1 MVARLGPTIFC
12 EGVARGADVR
22 LLEAARAALVV
33 THPLADRVELRA
45 ANAWTSLTPLLGA
58 FKDEPSPV
66 RAIRDRDFLPHDF
79 VAGQR
84 LKPASP
90 FPLTRHCIESYLLDS
105 STFIAVAG
113 VALPAYEAARD
124 EVADEREWPDAA
136 QGVLDQYIRQHR
148 HHPQLDK
155 AAITDRA
162 AAITA
167 VEASLDG
174 FSQRADH
181 WPEVIDV
188 SAALDAMSADFHA
201 DGPLWA
207 RVDGKK
213 LLSSLRDRFDPTGK
227 LGDRD
232 AFRDRLV
239 NHAVLHPPP
248 ALRADLA
255 ALLETMQRR

>member
-1 MVARLGPTIFC
+1 MAARLAPTIFC

-22 LLEAARAALVV
+22 LLEAARASLVA
-33 THPLADRVELRA
+33 THPLADHVELRA

-66 RAIRDRDFLPHDF
+66 RAIRDRDFLPRDF

-136 QGVLDQYIRQHR
+136 QGAIDQFIRMHR
-148 HHPQLDK
+148 HHPQLDT
-155 AAITDRA
+155 ALVIDRLT
-162 AAITA
+162 AITA
-167 VEASLDG
+167 VEASLDA
-174 FSQRADH
+174 FSDRAH
-181 WPEVIDV
+181 RWRELVDV
-188 SAALDAMSADFHA
+188 GGAVDLMSEDFHA
-201 DGPLWA
+201 DGPLWG
-207 RVDGKK
+207 RIDGKK
-213 LLSSLRDRFDPTGK
+213 LLSSLRDRFDPHGR
-227 LGDRD
+227 LGDRAD
-232 AFRDRLV
+232 FVRRLV

-248 ALRADLA
+248 ALCADLA